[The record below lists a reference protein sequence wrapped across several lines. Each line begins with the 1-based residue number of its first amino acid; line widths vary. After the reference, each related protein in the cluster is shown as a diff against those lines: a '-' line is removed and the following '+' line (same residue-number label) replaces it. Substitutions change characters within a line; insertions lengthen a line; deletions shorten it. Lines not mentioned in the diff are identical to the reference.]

1 MCVCVL
7 RPAFP
12 HERVCKCVRYR
23 QCDWL
28 DLGLLLHV
36 NEAAQFES
44 LTARHA
50 SHAVHN
56 INV

>member
-1 MCVCVL
+1 VCVL